1 MKQIDRNKSLQDLDG
16 KDWGQ
21 PDYESHL
28 VIECHRLRRVPLR
41 EFAIENLRIMIGQHI
56 GLDYLMPLAL
66 EHLRADPLAEGDYYS
81 GDLLVAVL
89 KAGRDFWCQHADYV
103 AEVADIARRTKRFFD
118 DNEMLIEAYEHFQ
131 KDHSSLA

>member
-1 MKQIDRNKSLQDLDG
+1 
-16 KDWGQ
+16 
-21 PDYESHL
+21 
-28 VIECHRLRRVPLR
+28 
-41 EFAIENLRIMIGQHI
+41 MIGQHI

-118 DNEMLIEAYEHFQ
+118 DNEMLMEAYEHFQ
-131 KDHSSLA
+131 KDHSFLA